1 MKLKNVT
8 GICFV
13 LWVLV
18 AKAMAQTPDVGRL
31 EISTA
36 KTTLIVSHYQ
46 IRSVDRGSRDV
57 LVQKVKGVD
66 TVLEVKAARSNF
78 PETNLTIITGDGAV
92 HMFLVVY
99 NPDPAVLW
107 YPLISSTK
115 EMYYPR
121 TESTPPQLTESGFEV
136 LSDSIL
142 SRPVRFGRVADHSYG
157 ATGSLAGIYIHEEVL
172 FFRLRMKNTSHISY
186 DISQLNFY
194 IRDKKQSKRTASQDL
209 PMTPLSVKGTY
220 GRLEGKSSLDFT
232 VALPKF
238 TIPNKKVLYVVFK
251 EKNGGRLLRLKIKN
265 KLLIRAKE
273 I

>member
-1 MKLKNVT
+1 MKWKSVA

-13 LWVLV
+13 LWVL
-18 AKAMAQTPDVGRL
+18 AARGSAQIPNIGHL

-46 IRSVDRGSRDV
+46 IRSVDRGSRDI
-57 LVQKVKGVD
+57 LVQKIKGVD
-66 TVLEVKAARSNF
+66 TVLEVKAARANF

-92 HMFLVVY
+92 HMFLVGY
-99 NPDPAVLW
+99 NPDPAILL
-107 YPLISSTK
+107 YLLFSTGK
-115 EMYYPR
+115 AMYYPHS
-121 TESTPPQLTESGFEV
+121 ESTAPQLTESGFEV

-142 SRPVRFGRVADHSYG
+142 QQPVRFRRVADHSYG
-157 ATGSLAGIYIHEEVL
+157 ISANLAGIYIHGEVL
-172 FFRLRMKNTSHISY
+172 FFRLRMKNTSHIPY

-194 IRDKKQSKRTASQDL
+194 VRDKKQSKRTASQDL
-209 PMTPLSVKGTY
+209 AMTPLSVRGTY
-220 GRLEGKSSLDFT
+220 GRLDGKSALDFT
-232 VALPKF
+232 VALSRF

-265 KLLIRAKE
+265 KLLIRARE